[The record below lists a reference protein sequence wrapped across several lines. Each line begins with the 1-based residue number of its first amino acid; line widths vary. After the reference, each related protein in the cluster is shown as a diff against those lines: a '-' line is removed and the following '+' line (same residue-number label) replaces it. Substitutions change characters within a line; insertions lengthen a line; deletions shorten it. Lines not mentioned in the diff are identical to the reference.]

1 MTYTTF
7 INVAYWAVLAVIV
20 LLVWTIVGFV
30 VAVLFMRGRRRR
42 RIHYAYLRRVEKRD
56 GRALEDTCWYLLGP
70 SEARHARMI
79 SDAKAAVRV
88 VRDARDSA
96 RPHTLVADLQE
107 AL

>member
-1 MTYTTF
+1 MSYSTF
-7 INVAYWAVLAVIV
+7 ISVAYWTLLGIIV

-30 VAVLFMRGRRRR
+30 VAVMFMRGRRRR
-42 RIHYAYLRRVEKRD
+42 LTRYAYLQRVETRD
-56 GRALEDTCWYLLGP
+56 GRALEDTCWYLLRS

-88 VRDARDSA
+88 ALDARDAA
-96 RPHTLVADLQE
+96 RSRTLVAELQE

>member
-1 MTYTTF
+1 MTDSTA
-7 INVAYWAVLAVIV
+7 INLAYWMVLGIIV

-30 VAVLFMRGRRRR
+30 VAVMFMRGRRRR
-42 RIHYAYLRRVEKRD
+42 LTRYAYLQRVEKRD

-79 SDAKAAVRV
+79 SNAKAAVRV